1 MSVNPQVP
9 GSSPGRGAKKSNK
22 SSAYATDS
30 RIEYL
35 SRKLDTFSS
44 KINKA
49 CRLNAVGFFVAC
61 PSKSLPFF
69 LLLSPSNVSNF

>member
-1 MSVNPQVP
+1 VSVNPQVP
-9 GSSPGRGAKKSNK
+9 GSSPGRGAKKLYK

-44 KINKA
+44 KIDKA
-49 CRLNAVGFFVAC
+49 RRLNAVGFFFAY
-61 PSKSLPFF
+61 PGITLPFYV
-69 LLLSPSNVSNF
+69 LLSLSNVSNF